1 MVRRILPLMLVLAVS
16 SSAAVASPA
25 AGPSDPE
32 VAATDASPITVAVT
46 VIHAKE
52 ARGAV
57 DPQLAGLARYLTKSF
72 PKHHEFRRLDT
83 ANARLVLGG
92 ETRLTLPNQ
101 AQLGCRYEAREGQFI
116 ALHLEVGGLKTTVH
130 VKDGGTFFQAGRAY
144 EGGMIVL
151 AFEVKSSK

>member
-1 MVRRILPLMLVLAVS
+1 MVRRILPLMLVVALS
-16 SSAAVASPA
+16 GGAAVAAPD
-25 AGPSDPE
+25 AGPSNLE
-32 VAATDASPITVAVT
+32 VVAADASPISVAVT

-52 ARGAV
+52 AQGAI
-57 DPQLAGLARYLTKSF
+57 DPQLAGLARYLAKSF
-72 PKHHEFRRLDT
+72 PKHHAFRRLDA

-144 EGGMIVL
+144 DGGMIVL
-151 AFEVKSSK
+151 AFEVKSTK